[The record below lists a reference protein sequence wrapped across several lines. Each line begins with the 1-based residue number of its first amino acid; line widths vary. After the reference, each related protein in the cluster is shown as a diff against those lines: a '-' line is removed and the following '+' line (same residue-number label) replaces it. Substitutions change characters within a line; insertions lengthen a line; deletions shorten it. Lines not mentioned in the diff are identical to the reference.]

1 MEVRLPEVRKL
12 SVAAASSSSCVMI
25 TLCVIQEDLW
35 QCAEL
40 SYGVSSM
47 SACCGRGGRIF
58 NLEEKQKMFPSP
70 HSSYSNLSP
79 CSTIVTL
86 QRIVQ
91 IT

>member
-47 SACCGRGGRIF
+47 SACCGREGRIF
-58 NLEEKQKMFPSP
+58 NLKEKQKMFPSP
-70 HSSYSNLSP
+70 TPRTQIYHRVRPLSHY
-79 CSTIVTL
+79 
-86 QRIVQ
+86 RE
-91 IT
+91 